1 MPDKIDLTDSDGD
14 QTPNGLDKDK
24 FKADVVVLE
33 KIDASME
40 FELGQSHLVKHKFN
54 LSNNIDLQNY
64 SKDLM
69 VKNIVSIPKNHF
81 FSEFSFLKI
90 KPDKALPLVLD
101 GSTRIRLNFSKVKT
115 APKSLFLV
123 TENKQIRIGN
133 WSELMD
139 FSLTQDE
146 LESILSGKFFFSL
159 SHMDKKSDFNQQS
172 LEENI
177 KSKTY
182 RVFYNDG
189 QGTEVHYLSRNLSL
203 NEILKKFHITKY
215 RLIDEQNL
223 LRTIIKPLTP
233 EWWVRFINQSDIIII
248 NENLRGLSNHY
259 FKGLSKIKNVVSR
272 INGFNVNKFIIKK
285 NIDSRV
291 LLKIR
296 AEQRMISFSESSKDH
311 RVRVGGQDHDKYGC
325 VDHTRFTSKDFV
337 TEFIHSV
344 FLQTFLVNGK
354 AFQVNKNI
362 IALRNLSDETGLF
375 WEIELAGAE
384 NFEIGLINLPASNYK
399 QVGVFK
405 SVDCIGD
412 DRDAKYRNNLQV
424 PEKSLNVQI
433 EAFVENI

>member
-1 MPDKIDLTDSDGD
+1 
-14 QTPNGLDKDK
+14 
-24 FKADVVVLE
+24 
-33 KIDASME
+33 
-40 FELGQSHLVKHKFN
+40 
-54 LSNNIDLQNY
+54 
-64 SKDLM
+64 
-69 VKNIVSIPKNHF
+69 
-81 FSEFSFLKI
+81 
-90 KPDKALPLVLD
+90 
-101 GSTRIRLNFSKVKT
+101 
-115 APKSLFLV
+115 
-123 TENKQIRIGN
+123 
-133 WSELMD
+133 LMD

-291 LLKIR
+291 LLKVR